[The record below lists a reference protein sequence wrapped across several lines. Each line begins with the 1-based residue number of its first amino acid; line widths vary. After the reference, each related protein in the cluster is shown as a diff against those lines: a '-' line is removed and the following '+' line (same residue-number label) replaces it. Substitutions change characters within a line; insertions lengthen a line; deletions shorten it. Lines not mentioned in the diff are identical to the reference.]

1 MSNFG
6 IVEAEKKTILLVDD
20 VVENLHLL
28 TGLLKDEYRI
38 KIAKNGLK
46 AIEIA
51 KQSPSV
57 DLILMDVIMPEM
69 DGYTACSVLK
79 SEESTAHIPV
89 IFLTSLNEA
98 AQEAKGFD
106 FGGADFISKPFN
118 SQVVKARIRTHLDL
132 QSERNKAETL
142 LRYLLPTTVIKELK
156 STGKYIPVIHQ
167 DTSIMFCDIID
178 FTSKAS
184 AIQPDKLVSELTEL
198 FTAFDDIILSYNG
211 LRIKTLGDGYMA
223 ATGLDK
229 VEDLNHADNLVH
241 AGLDIINFLNT
252 RNQSNDY
259 IWECRIGIH
268 SGSVMS
274 GVIGKSR
281 CQFDIMGDN
290 VNIAARVE
298 NNGNP
303 MKIVITE
310 VTASYLKSHNLILK
324 PLGEYDLKGKGS
336 MNLIEVS
343 RI

>member
-6 IVEAEKKTILLVDD
+6 IVEEEKKTILLVDD
-20 VVENLHLL
+20 VVENLQLL
-28 TGLLKDEYRI
+28 TGLLKDDYRV

-69 DGYTACSVLK
+69 DGYTACSILK
-79 SEESTAHIPV
+79 QEEKTSHIPI

-132 QSERNKAETL
+132 QSERNKADTL

-156 STGKYIPVIHQ
+156 STGNYVPVIHQ
-167 DTSIMFCDIID
+167 NTSIMFCDIID
-178 FTSKAS
+178 FTSKA
-184 AIQPDKLVSELTEL
+184 AEIEPDHLVSELSEL
-198 FTAFDDIILSYNG
+198 FTAFDEIILNYNG

-229 VEDLNHADNLVH
+229 VEDFTHADNLVQ
-241 AGLDIINFLNT
+241 AGLDMINFLID
-252 RNQSNDY
+252 RNQSSKY
-259 IWECRIGIH
+259 SWECRIGIH
-268 SGSVMS
+268 SGPVMS

-298 NNGNP
+298 NNGLP

-310 VTASYLKSHNLILK
+310 DTASFLKSPNLILK
-324 PLGEYDLKGKGS
+324 PLGEFDLKGRGL